1 MSKLFTTVSE
11 DRPIV
16 ASSHQFETFELLVRT
31 LQTGSFKHKNCQYE
45 AFVLMFN
52 EFFLVLLCCFCNF
65 AVITISYNS
74 YMKKSNE
81 QREADVLREKANHY
95 LICFLDRCP
104 LRDRCLRYLVG
115 QHASSEPWAHTS
127 INPLHAGVQTAE
139 CAMFRPNVRVVKK
152 KGMMHFYHDMPG
164 YMENNIRQALIRLF
178 KRTYYFEMRRGDRL
192 ITPEQQQQIEQVCR
206 RHGWQGELNYDG
218 EEEDWAW

>member
-1 MSKLFTTVSE
+1 
-11 DRPIV
+11 
-16 ASSHQFETFELLVRT
+16 
-31 LQTGSFKHKNCQYE
+31 
-45 AFVLMFN
+45 
-52 EFFLVLLCCFCNF
+52 
-65 AVITISYNS
+65 
-74 YMKKSNE
+74 MKKSNE

-127 INPLHAGVQTAE
+127 INPLHEGVQTAE

-206 RHGWQGELNYDG
+206 RHGWQGKLNYDG